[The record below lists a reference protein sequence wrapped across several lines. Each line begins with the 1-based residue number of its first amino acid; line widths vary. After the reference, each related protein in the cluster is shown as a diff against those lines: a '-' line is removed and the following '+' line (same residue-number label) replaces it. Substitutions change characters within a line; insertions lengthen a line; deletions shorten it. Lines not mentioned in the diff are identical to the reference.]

1 MNCVKC
7 GKSFQDDAVFCPYCG
22 KKQVILPRKARVK
35 QRGNGQ
41 GCAIRRGKTWTAIST
56 VDWVMPSDPSKPK
69 KPIRRSKGGF
79 ASKADA
85 LAYCPTLK
93 AGGFEKPSEAP
104 RLSHYWKVYSE
115 GDMLKISK
123 GKQSAYRT
131 AWNKLKKIHDVRVD
145 AITVD
150 LLRKT
155 VSDSCKTYD
164 PAKDCKSLLSNIFEL
179 ASADRYAVRELPS
192 YIILPDHEE
201 KERIPFTK
209 EEQVALWKAYDN
221 GDIRAAV
228 PLLMIATG
236 LMPGEMQ
243 LLKTENIDLK
253 KKIIIRSGLKTKIRK
268 RTPVV
273 LSDAILPVVQDLI
286 GHAQPS
292 GYLWKRVEKDW
303 YDNYY
308 AAMENAGCRRLTPYS
323 CRHTCASNLSI
334 DKNIPSQTIRKVMR
348 WSTERMLDRYAH
360 ASTEDALNAVNTIER
375 PTADENEKAE

>member
-1 MNCVKC
+1 M
-7 GKSFQDDAVFCPYCG
+7 SE
-22 KKQVILPRKARVK
+22 KKQRVK
-35 QRGNGQ
+35 VRGNGQ
-41 GCAIRRGKTWTAIST
+41 GTCYQRGKTWTACVTIG
-56 VDWVMPSDPSKPK
+56 WVLPADPSKPK
-69 KPIRRSKGGF
+69 KPIRRTKGGF
-79 ASKADA
+79 KTRKEA
-85 LAYCPTLK
+85 LNYCPTLL
-93 AGGFEKPSEAP
+93 AGGFEKPTEAP

-115 GDMLKISK
+115 GDMLTISK

-131 AWNKLKKIHDVRVD
+131 AWNKLKPIHDVRVD

-150 LLRKT
+150 LLRKV
-155 VSDSCKTYD
+155 VSDACTTFD
-164 PAKDCKSLLSNIFEL
+164 PAKDCKSLLSNLFEL
-179 ASADRYAVRELPS
+179 ASADRYAVRDLPS
-192 YIILPDHEE
+192 YIILPEHEE
-201 KERIPFTK
+201 KERIPFSK
-209 EEQVALWKAYDN
+209 EEQVALWKSYDN

-243 LLKTENIDLK
+243 LLKVENIDIK
-253 KKIIIRSGLKTKIRK
+253 NKIIIRSGLKTKIRK

-286 GHAQPS
+286 DHAQPS
-292 GYLWKRVEKDW
+292 GFLWKRFEKVW

-308 AAMENAGCRRLTPYS
+308 AALEAAGCRRLTPYS

-360 ASTEDALNAVNTIER
+360 ASTDDALNAVNKIER
-375 PTADENEKAE
+375 PTADENSNAE

>member
-1 MNCVKC
+1 MICPKC
-7 GKSFQDDAVFCPYCG
+7 SKTIPEQSLYCNYCG
-22 KKQVILPRKARVK
+22 KKLSVQKRKTVK
-35 QRGNGQ
+35 SRGNGQ
-41 GCAIRRGKTWTAIST
+41 GTAIRRGKTWTAIST
-56 VDWVMPSDPSKPK
+56 IDWVFPSDPSKPK
-69 KPIRRSKGGF
+69 RPIRRSKGGF
-79 ASKADA
+79 TTKADA

-93 AGGFEKPSEAP
+93 AGGIEKPAEAP

-115 GDMLKISK
+115 GDMLQISK

-131 AWNKLKKIHDVRVD
+131 AWNKLKQIHDVRVD

-150 LLRKT
+150 LLRKV
-155 VSDSCKTYD
+155 VSDSCKTFD
-164 PAKDCKSLLSNIFEL
+164 PAKDCKSLLSNLFEL
-179 ASADRYAVRELPS
+179 ASADRFAVRELPS
-192 YIILPDHEE
+192 YIILPEHEE

-221 GDIRAAV
+221 GDLRAAI

-243 LLKTENIDLK
+243 LLKAENIDIK
-253 KKIIIRSGLKTKIRK
+253 NRVIIRSGLKTKIRK

-286 GHAQPS
+286 DHAQQS

-303 YDNYY
+303 YDAYY
-308 AAMENAGCRRLTPYS
+308 AVLEAAGCRRLTPYS

-334 DKNIPSQTIRKVMR
+334 DKNIPPQTVRRVMR

-360 ASTEDALNAVNTIER
+360 ASMEDALNAVNTVER
-375 PTADENEKAE
+375 PTADKSEQDE